1 MEDFQQE
8 RKDREAIH
16 EESSLIINRL
26 ERELNETKEKL
37 VATDSHK
44 EMEQLQEEVEQLQEE
59 ITTSNSQIAAYEKQL
74 HDCVMELN
82 EWRRSGHVMQDR
94 NDALNGFQ
102 EQNTKPIVEVYV
114 YTSCCCLLR
123 YKCKHTLIT

>member
-16 EESSLIINRL
+16 GQHQQSLFIINGL

-44 EMEQLQEEVEQLQEE
+44 EMEQLQEE
-59 ITTSNSQIAAYEKQL
+59 ITTSNSQIAAYKKQL
-74 HDCVMELN
+74 DDCVMELN
-82 EWRRSGHVMQDR
+82 EWRKRGQVMQNR

-102 EQNTKPIVEVYV
+102 EHENTTPIVEVYV
-114 YTSCCCLLR
+114 
-123 YKCKHTLIT
+123 H

>member
-1 MEDFQQE
+1 MEDFQHE
-8 RKDREAIH
+8 RKDREVIH
-16 EESSLIINRL
+16 GQHQQSLFIINGL

-44 EMEQLQEEVEQLQEE
+44 EIEQLQEEMVQLQEEMEQLQEE
-59 ITTSNSQIAAYEKQL
+59 IMTSNGQKAAYKKQL
-74 HDCVMELN
+74 DACLMELN
-82 EWRRSGHVMQDR
+82 EYRRSGQVMQGR

-114 YTSCCCLLR
+114 
-123 YKCKHTLIT
+123 H